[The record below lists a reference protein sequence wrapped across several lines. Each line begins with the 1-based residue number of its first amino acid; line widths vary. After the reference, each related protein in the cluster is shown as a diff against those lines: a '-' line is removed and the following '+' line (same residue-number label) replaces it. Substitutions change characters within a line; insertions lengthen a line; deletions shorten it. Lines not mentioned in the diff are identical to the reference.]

1 MELGIKAGTTFR
13 IKEVKC
19 IIKVLYLIFLI
30 VKGGEANLMAYRLTT
45 YKANCLRI

>member
-1 MELGIKAGTTFR
+1 MELGIKVGTTFR

-30 VKGGEANLMAYRLTT
+30 VKVGEANLMAYTVDWP
-45 YKANCLRI
+45 RIKQIV